1 MRLKVTL
8 LTAAFVMYPLAAF
21 AVLLGGMVWRRFG
34 AIA

>member
-21 AVLLGGMVWRRFG
+21 AVLVGGVVWRRYSG
-34 AIA
+34 MA